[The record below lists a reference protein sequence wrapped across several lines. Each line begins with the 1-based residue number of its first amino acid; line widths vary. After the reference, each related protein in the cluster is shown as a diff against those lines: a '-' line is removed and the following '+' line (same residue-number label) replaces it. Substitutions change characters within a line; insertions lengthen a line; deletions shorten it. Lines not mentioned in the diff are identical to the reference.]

1 MLRRSVSLLLLVCFL
16 ALGSGYALY
25 LHEQQHAR
33 EDAEEAAAA
42 KAAGL
47 PAPDHPD
54 HDDNNCPVHAQLH
67 MLMVTG
73 TVLPVILL
81 LGLAVVFL
89 TELPAQSPTSHAPLV
104 ADCRGPPVLLLSH
117 SM

>member
-1 MLRRSVSLLLLVCFL
+1 MFRRFALLLLLVCFL

-25 LHEQQHAR
+25 LHEQEHAR
-33 EDAEEAAAA
+33 EDAEEAAAL

-47 PAPDHPD
+47 PAPEHPD

-73 TVLPVILL
+73 TVLPVIVL
-81 LGLAVVFL
+81 LGLAVAFL
-89 TELPAQSPTSHAPLV
+89 TELPAQAPTSHVPLV
-104 ADCRGPPVLLLSH
+104 ADCRGPPVFLLSH